1 MLIYNKTMKFILSLK
16 KYCYTLVLFYFL
28 MPIYAFADSMTVNL
42 ATFNPIK
49 ETSIYGLISVV
60 LEFVVKIGAVVV
72 VFFIIYAGF
81 QFVTAQGSE
90 DKISSAKKSF
100 FWTIIGALVLLG
112 AMTLSD
118 VVCNTANQ
126 LGASVSCS

>member
-1 MLIYNKTMKFILSLK
+1 MKFKTLLK
-16 KYCYTLVLFYFL
+16 KYYYLLVLFTL
-28 MPIYAFADSMTVNL
+28 TVPSLVLADSMAVDLTG
-42 ATFNPIK
+42 FNPI
-49 ETSIYGLISVV
+49 TQTDIYGLISAI
-60 LEFVVKIGAVVV
+60 LGFVVKIGAVVV

-100 FWTIIGALVLLG
+100 MWTIIGALILLG

-118 VVCNTANQ
+118 VVCNTADQ
-126 LGASVSCS
+126 LGADVSCSQ